1 MGCFSDGAS
10 SLSGLFMINKPG
22 ISFLFMGQGE
32 WCAGV
37 GSNWFFEHKLS
48 MSLFYSKSRDT
59 TLVACNLHHK
69 D

>member
-1 MGCFSDGAS
+1 
-10 SLSGLFMINKPG
+10 MINKPG
-22 ISFLFMGQGE
+22 ISFLFMGQGQC
-32 WCAGV
+32 CAGV